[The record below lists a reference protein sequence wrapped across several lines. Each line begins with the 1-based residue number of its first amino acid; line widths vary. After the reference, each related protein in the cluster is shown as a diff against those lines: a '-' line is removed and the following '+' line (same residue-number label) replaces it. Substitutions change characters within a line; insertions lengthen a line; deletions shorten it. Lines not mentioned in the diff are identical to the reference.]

1 MIRRS
6 IATCLLCSF
15 CYSTSAQQLD
25 AQRRAPH
32 DVTPQSAIRHT
43 PIEPES
49 VNLTVPKGTA
59 LQVALDSEV
68 RVRTIGQPI
77 RGHTTAAVYAFDK
90 LVIPAGMKVT
100 GRISKIEDVS
110 IRQRTFAAL
119 DANLSPRR
127 DVQVGFTNVSLANGE
142 LLPIETNVVKGSGG
156 VLQFVTT
163 AGTLKKQSAKQKVQ
177 QREKQ
182 VAEQV
187 RQQIDHAVAEV
198 KQPGRFHRLERAAV
212 AQLPWHP
219 QYLEAGT
226 TYFAELQQPL
236 NFGFEPFTP
245 AMAVGISTPIP
256 PGSVV
261 RATLM
266 TPLNSGTTQNGA
278 EVQAV
283 VSQPMLVDDKLVLP
297 QGTLLKGSVVQVR
310 ASRHWKR
317 NGQLRFVFRDLTL
330 PNGVE
335 SKIDGILNGVQSE
348 AAAKLSL
355 DSEGGSVPQTPKA
368 RYLRTAIS
376 VGLAAAT
383 HEDETL
389 NRAEGGAGG
398 FKVVGI
404 IVGAAVQSHPL
415 AISMGALGA
424 SRSIYNN
431 FIARGRDVDFPKH
444 TAMQVE
450 VGAREARDVR

>member
-163 AGTLKKQSAKQKVQ
+163 AGALKKQKAQKQK
-177 QREKQ
+177 KCSSG
-182 VAEQV
+182 
-187 RQQIDHAVAEV
+187 
-198 KQPGRFHRLERAAV
+198 KNRLPNKSGNKLTT
-212 AQLPWHP
+212 QCGGS
-219 QYLEAGT
+219 EATG
-226 TYFAELQQPL
+226 PI
-236 NFGFEPFTP
+236 P
-245 AMAVGISTPIP
+245 STPKEPPWRNFRGIP
-256 PGSVV
+256 NTSKPEQH
-261 RATLM
+261 TL
-266 TPLNSGTTQNGA
+266 LNSN
-278 EVQAV
+278 
-283 VSQPMLVDDKLVLP
+283 SP
-297 QGTLLKGSVVQVR
+297 
-310 ASRHWKR
+310 
-317 NGQLRFVFRDLTL
+317 
-330 PNGVE
+330 
-335 SKIDGILNGVQSE
+335 
-348 AAAKLSL
+348 
-355 DSEGGSVPQTPKA
+355 
-368 RYLRTAIS
+368 
-376 VGLAAAT
+376 
-383 HEDETL
+383 
-389 NRAEGGAGG
+389 
-398 FKVVGI
+398 
-404 IVGAAVQSHPL
+404 
-415 AISMGALGA
+415 
-424 SRSIYNN
+424 
-431 FIARGRDVDFPKH
+431 
-444 TAMQVE
+444 
-450 VGAREARDVR
+450 

>member
-1 MIRRS
+1 M
-6 IATCLLCSF
+6 AACLLCSL
-15 CYSTSAQQLD
+15 CYSTSAQQLN
-25 AQRRAPH
+25 AQRRAPR
-32 DVTPQSAIRHT
+32 DVTPQSAIRHR

-68 RVRTIGQPI
+68 RVRTTGQPI

-90 LVIPAGMKVT
+90 LVIPAGVKVT

-110 IRQRTFAAL
+110 TRQRTFAAL

-127 DVQVGFTNVSLANGE
+127 DVQVVFTKVSLANGE
-142 LLPIETNVVKGSGG
+142 VLPIETNVVQGSDG

-163 AGTLKKQSAKQKVQ
+163 AGALKKQGAKQKVQ

-198 KQPGRFHRLERAAV
+198 KLPGRFHRLERAAV

-226 TYFAELQQPL
+226 AYFAELQQPL

-283 VSQPMLVDDKLVLP
+283 VSQPMLVDDKLFFRRGACYGARLYRYGP
-297 QGTLLKGSVVQVR
+297 QGIGNVMDSC
-310 ASRHWKR
+310 ASC
-317 NGQLRFVFRDLTL
+317 F
-330 PNGVE
+330 
-335 SKIDGILNGVQSE
+335 GI
-348 AAAKLSL
+348 
-355 DSEGGSVPQTPKA
+355 
-368 RYLRTAIS
+368 
-376 VGLAAAT
+376 
-383 HEDETL
+383 
-389 NRAEGGAGG
+389 
-398 FKVVGI
+398 
-404 IVGAAVQSHPL
+404 
-415 AISMGALGA
+415 
-424 SRSIYNN
+424 
-431 FIARGRDVDFPKH
+431 
-444 TAMQVE
+444 
-450 VGAREARDVR
+450 